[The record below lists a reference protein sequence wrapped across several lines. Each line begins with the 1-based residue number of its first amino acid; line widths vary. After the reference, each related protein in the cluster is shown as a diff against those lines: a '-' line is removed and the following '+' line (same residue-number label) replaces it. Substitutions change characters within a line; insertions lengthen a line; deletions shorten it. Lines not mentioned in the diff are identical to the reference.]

1 MDILKLYLFVLDSL
15 TNDFLSYFTFKDFLL
30 CGLFFKLFLK
40 FVTILLLFHVLV
52 FWLRGL
58 RDLSPSTRDPIR
70 PGIPALECEVLTTR
84 LPRKS

>member
-40 FVTILLLFHVLV
+40 FVTILLLFHVLE
-52 FWLRGL
+52 FWPGGMW
-58 RDLSPSTRDPIR
+58 DPSYQ
-70 PGIPALECEVLTTR
+70 PGIEHAAPALEGKVLTTG
-84 LPRKS
+84 